1 MRWVTYFPKFER
13 IHLTKDVGLIPFY
26 ASHHG
31 YESTL
36 LGHSDQAISIPDEVD
51 GLKLELLEE
60 KRQLFFLDREFL
72 DWLKANAASVDVLHL
87 FHLSRD
93 SIFYGAYYKRLNPK
107 GKLYLK
113 MDAYNDHLLSRKRYA
128 KNPIKNALLKR
139 TEKDFFRQ
147 LDLATIENKEG
158 LELAVKTYPELS
170 PMLEYLPNG
179 CNDSYLDKHFSR
191 PAAKE
196 KIILSVGRLGS
207 SDKNYE
213 LLLEALPQV
222 NLPDW
227 KFVIVGQIS
236 PDFKIKIDEFFRL
249 HPEWNDRITFTG
261 GISDRKKLYEH
272 YARASVFFLPSR
284 SESFGISFVEALYF
298 GACLVGHKGMYAYD
312 DISANGQFGSYF
324 TDNDPSSFAKAI
336 EAAAEHSSEND
347 FAKKASEYGRKSF
360 SWSKLTEKLIAKL
373 DHD

>member
-26 ASHHG
+26 ANQHG

-36 LGHSDQAISIPDEVD
+36 LGHSDEALTIPDEVE

-60 KRQLFFLDREFL
+60 KRQLFFLDRAFL
-72 DWLKANAASVDVLHL
+72 DWLKANAKSVDVLHL

-128 KNPIKNALLKR
+128 KNPIKNALLLR

-147 LDLATIENKEG
+147 LDLATIENREG
-158 LELAVKTYPELS
+158 LELAEKTYPELS
-170 PMLEYLPNG
+170 PRLEYLPNG
-179 CNDSYLDKHFSR
+179 CNDDYLGKHFSGQ
-191 PAAKE
+191 PVKE

-213 LLLEALPQV
+213 LLLAALPLIK
-222 NLPDW
+222 LPDW
-227 KFVIVGQIS
+227 KFAIVGPIS
-236 PDFKIKIDEFFRL
+236 DDFQLKVDEFFSG
-249 HPEWNDRITFTG
+249 HPEWRDRISFTG
-261 GISDRKKLYEH
+261 SISDRKKLYEL
-272 YARASVFFLPSR
+272 YSKASVFFLPSR
-284 SESFGISFVEALYF
+284 FESFGISFVEALYF
-298 GACLVGHKGMYAYD
+298 GACLIGHRGMYAYN
-312 DISANGQFGSYF
+312 DICKDGEFGCF
-324 TDNDPSSFAKAI
+324 FEDNDPTSFAAAI
-336 EAAAEHSSEND
+336 EEATSKSSERD
-347 FAKKASEYGRKSF
+347 FVSKASEHGQNSF
-360 SWSKLTEKLIAKL
+360 SWSKLIDKLIAKL
-373 DHD
+373 GHD